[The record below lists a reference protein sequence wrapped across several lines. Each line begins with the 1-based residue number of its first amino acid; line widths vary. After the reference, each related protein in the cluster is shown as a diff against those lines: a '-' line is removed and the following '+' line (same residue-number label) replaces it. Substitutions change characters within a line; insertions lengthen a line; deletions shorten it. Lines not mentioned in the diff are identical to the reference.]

1 MTQSLLGYVSAGSGP
16 QRSEV
21 FCITLN
27 RLPNVL

>member
-21 FCITLN
+21 FRTQQF
-27 RLPNVL
+27 PNYII